1 MINIITDSQDVL
13 KMLGQRL
20 KDARLARNESQEIFA
35 ARIGLS
41 RQSYAKM
48 EKGEGNTPIINWIL
62 ATDIVGH
69 IETWDNVLAE
79 KQDLFKQ
86 YEQIQQKRKRASGKR
101 IKTKKDER

>member
-1 MINIITDSQDVL
+1 MECQDVL
-13 KMLGQRL
+13 NKLGQRL
-20 KDARLARNESQEIFA
+20 KEARLARNESQEVFA

-48 EKGEGNTPIINWIL
+48 EKGEGSIPIINWML

-69 IETWDNVLAE
+69 LESWDKVLAD
-79 KQDLFKQ
+79 KLDLFKQ

-101 IKTKKDER
+101 VSTKKGER